1 MTIAVV
7 MRAIQIL
14 LLVASCG
21 TADKAPERETVVPVP
36 PAIAKDIARTL
47 DDLQS
52 KPPEPIAAKDRA
64 AAIDPKA
71 IVGTWKIKQLIS
83 TIDHKARPPSEPIV
97 PGTWTF
103 KADGT
108 WQKRGGNDLDGRFVL
123 TAKGLVIEALGPAL
137 EYRVDKL
144 TATELMVTATIMD
157 GMSNATILE
166 REK

>member
-1 MTIAVV
+1 

-14 LLVASCG
+14 LLVAACKNS
-21 TADKAPERETVVPVP
+21 DKAPGRETAAPVP
-36 PAIAKDIARTL
+36 PAVAKDIARTL

-52 KPPEPIAAKDRA
+52 KPPEPIGAKDRA

-71 IVGTWKIKQLIS
+71 IVGTWKIKQLIA
-83 TIDHKARPPSEPIV
+83 TIDHKARPPSEPIM

-108 WQKRGGNDLDGRFVL
+108 WQKRGGNDLDGKFVL
-123 TAKGLVIEALGPAL
+123 TPKGLVIEALGPAL

-144 TATELMVTATIMD
+144 TATELMVTATIME
-157 GMSNATILE
+157 GMTNATILE